1 HLRVNRDAPRLEIL
15 IEPADTVRYAASG
28 AKRGGI
34 LKLPQMALHIELPKA
49 ARTEWRETYTAVL
62 ADFLVQ
68 AFPLP
73 PGEETP
79 CGASSPPRRCGGST
93 GMRLPRRGFPGPPR
107 WGTPGAARPDRSSV

>member
-1 HLRVNRDAPRLEIL
+1 VGTDRDEAVRLRTLFELVRDAHLRVNRDAPRLEIL
-15 IEPADTVRYAASG
+15 IEPADRVRYAASG

-62 ADFLVQ
+62 AVFLVL

-73 PGEETP
+73 HWEETP
-79 CGASSPPRRCGGST
+79 WRAASP
-93 GMRLPRRGFPGPPR
+93 
-107 WGTPGAARPDRSSV
+107 AKRSGR